1 MKNQFWNNII
11 HILAGITL
19 GFLMF
24 GCKSSKTGCDA
35 YSLQWSQEADSLTV
49 HKGNKLYI
57 PKTPAYDVKQI
68 YFNNADRGEYVVT
81 LLKNGKVV
89 ETKKININK

>member
-35 YSLQWSQEADSLTV
+35 YSLQWSQEADSLIV
-49 HKGNKLYI
+49 YKGNELYL
-57 PKTPAYDVKQI
+57 PKTAAYDVKQI
-68 YFNNADRGEYVVT
+68 HFNNADRGEYVVT
-81 LLKNGKVV
+81 LLKNGKVI

>member
-1 MKNQFWNNII
+1 MKNQIWNNII
-11 HILAGITL
+11 YILAGITL
-19 GFLMF
+19 GYIMF

-35 YSLQWSQEADSLTV
+35 YTLQWSQESDSLIV
-49 HKGNKLYI
+49 HKVNKLYI

-68 YFNNADRGEYVVT
+68 YFNNADRGEYIVT
-81 LLKNGKVV
+81 LSKNGKVV